1 MWGDFK
7 IYVNSE
13 NDCFKE
19 RLEAIIWFQLV
30 VENCVEVEVEAVFML
45 PQSV

>member
-7 IYVNSE
+7 IYVISE

-19 RLEAIIWFQLV
+19 RLEAINLV
-30 VENCVEVEVEAVFML
+30 LTDGFEVEAVFML